1 MWTIKKYEYQ
11 VKDFFFSNAGDEPM
25 PFDRISLADSL
36 QQYNYEGQREYLA
49 AKCTALDADLDVK
62 KLLSEYIYP
71 RCSFQTIRVSWEN
84 QLTDE
89 EKLNMFVSIVVWL
102 SHTMEK
108 HKEVIKAIKGID
120 DFMKTVDNE
129 TATIFNDT
137 PQSPSPELDE
147 HVTNYTKS
155 VNKADMATP
164 IARID
169 EIRTQY
175 ENELENWCNEFI
187 TTFIIM

>member
-11 VKDFFFSNAGDEPM
+11 VKDFFFTNTGDEPM

-36 QQYNYEGQREYLA
+36 QQYNYEGTREYLD
-49 AKCTALDADLDVK
+49 AKCTSLDADNDVK

-71 RCSFQTIRVSWEN
+71 RCSYQTIRVSWEH

-102 SHTMEK
+102 SHTSEK
-108 HKEVIKAIKGID
+108 HKEVIKAINGID